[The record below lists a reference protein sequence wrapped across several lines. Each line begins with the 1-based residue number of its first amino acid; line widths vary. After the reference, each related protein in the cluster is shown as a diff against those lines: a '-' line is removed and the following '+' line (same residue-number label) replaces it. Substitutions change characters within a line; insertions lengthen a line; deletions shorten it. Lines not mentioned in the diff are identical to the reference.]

1 MDSRL
6 QEVLDGIIQDKT
18 FSMEAVGAIKA
29 LRDDLQEEK
38 DKSAKLFDELM
49 AAEKQNDSLSDEYR
63 RINDEIRGW
72 QARDEDLGKRES
84 NIAMLE
90 RSEAVAQS
98 KADAIG
104 LCFDTVFRNTVFRES
119 FNKTVPNGVDQYGTS
134 QTANEF
140 GDVTRTQ
147 ESEGGR

>member
-18 FSMEAVGAIKA
+18 FSMEAVDAIKA
-29 LRDDLQEEK
+29 LRDDLQKEKARSNALFEEV
-38 DKSAKLFDELM
+38 M
-49 AAEKQNDSLSDEYR
+49 QVEKNNDRLSDENFA
-63 RINDEIRGW
+63 INKEIIAWRE
-72 QARDEDLGKRES
+72 RDEELRKRES
-84 NIAMLE
+84 HIAMLE

-119 FNKTVPNGVDQYGTS
+119 FNKMVPNGVDQYGIS
-134 QTANEF
+134 QAASEF